1 VPQAPQDPEALRN
14 ALTRE
19 VTTDA
24 YNIAGQIFRGPQPDV
39 AHVNNDEL
47 DQRYL
52 QAINSN
58 DRQYLMSEAARD
70 PTQFLSSMGRLHEAG
85 KIMVPRDAQIPQEPP
100 LPPGARSNVPIPKPH
115 PDALPAT
122 FKEPDQVPAVSAL
135 PSPSTA
141 PGPVPLGT
149 PPVQPM
155 VASPPLQP
163 GPAGAPMPPPGV
175 IA

>member
-1 VPQAPQDPEALRN
+1 MAQNPQDPEALRN
-14 ALTRE
+14 SLTRE

-52 QAINSN
+52 QAIHTD

-70 PTQFLSSMGRLHEAG
+70 PTQFLNSIARLSDAG
-85 KIMVPRDAQIPQEPP
+85 KIFVPPDAGIPQEPP
-100 LPPGARSNVPIPKPH
+100 LPPGARSNVPIPQPH

-122 FKEPDQVPAVSAL
+122 FKQPDQVPAVPAV
-135 PSPSTA
+135 PSPPTA

-149 PPVQPM
+149 PPV
-155 VASPPLQP
+155 
-163 GPAGAPMPPPGV
+163 GATAALPPPMTTPTPS
-175 IA
+175 IPPPPQPPY

>member
-1 VPQAPQDPEALRN
+1 VAQNPQDPEALRN

-39 AHVNNDEL
+39 SHVNNDAL

-52 QAINSN
+52 QAINTN

-85 KIMVPRDAQIPQEPP
+85 KIMVPPDAGIPQEPP
-100 LPPGARSNVPIPKPH
+100 LPPGARSDVPIPKP
-115 PDALPAT
+115 PEQSLPAT
-122 FKEPDQVPAVSAL
+122 FKQPDQVPAVPAL
-135 PSPSTA
+135 PSPPTA
-141 PGPVPLGT
+141 PGPVPLGM
-149 PPVQPM
+149 PPVQPT
-155 VASPPLQP
+155 VPSPPLQP
-163 GPAGAPMPPPGV
+163 GPAGAPMPPPGA

>member
-1 VPQAPQDPEALRN
+1 MPSQNPQDPEALRN

-39 AHVNNDEL
+39 SHVSNDEL

-52 QAINSN
+52 QAIHTN

-70 PTQFLSSMGRLHEAG
+70 PTQFLSSMSRLHEAG
-85 KIMVPRDAQIPQEPP
+85 KIFVPPDAQIPQEPP
-100 LPPGARSNVPIPKPH
+100 LPPGARSNVPIPQPH

-122 FKEPDQVPAVSAL
+122 FKQPDQVPAVPAL

-141 PGPVPLGT
+141 PGPVPAGT
-149 PPVQPM
+149 PPVGAT
-155 VASPPLQP
+155 VALPPSQLKI
-163 GPAGAPMPPPGV
+163 PPP
-175 IA
+175 AQPPY